1 MEYINKQLLLNKR
14 PVGMPADDCWKLNEE
29 KINSIGKSEILI
41 EVKYLSIDP
50 YMRGRMNDSAS
61 YAPPAKLG
69 APMTG
74 ESVGVV
80 VESNSDIYHVGDK
93 VCAHKGW
100 QTYIKAKDTD
110 VALMKVPESD
120 ISLSSFLGTLGM
132 PGRTAYFG
140 LNRVGKP
147 KDGETLVVSAASG
160 AVGSVVGQLAKIY
173 GCRVIGIAG
182 GQEKCSFVKDVL
194 KFDDCLDYKAGNL
207 KQGLENSCPNGID
220 IYFENVGGA
229 VTKAIAPLLNKDS
242 RVPICGFI
250 SQYNEVDMLKVE
262 TPFHVLGSL
271 KTKPKHRFFVVTE
284 WSDEW
289 EMATKKI
296 LDLIIE
302 GKILYKETITNGF
315 ENSPQALRDVL
326 TGKNFGKQII
336 KI

>member
-1 MEYINKQLLLNKR
+1 MEYINKQYLLDSR
-14 PVGMPADDCWKLNEE
+14 PVGMPADNCWKLNEE
-29 KINSIGKSEILI
+29 KITSIGKNEILI

-69 APMTG
+69 SPMTG
-74 ESVGVV
+74 ETVGIVI
-80 VESNSDIYHVGDK
+80 ESNSNIYNVGDK

-100 QTYIKAKDTD
+100 QTYVKAKDTD

-120 ISLSSFLGTLGM
+120 VSLSSFLGTLGM

-147 KDGETLVVSAASG
+147 KSGETLVVSAASG
-160 AVGSVVGQLAKIY
+160 AVGSVVGQLAKIH

-182 GQEKCSFVKDVL
+182 GEEKCSFVKEVL
-194 KFDDCLDYKAGNL
+194 KFDACVDYKAGNL
-207 KQGLENSCPNGID
+207 EQELQNLCPDGID

-229 VTKAIAPLLNKDS
+229 VTRAVAPLLNIGS

-250 SQYNEVDMLKVE
+250 SQYNEEDMFKVE

-271 KTKPKHRFFVVTE
+271 EKKPKHRFFVVTE
-284 WSDEW
+284 WTDEW
-289 EMATKKI
+289 QMATTKL
-296 LDLIIE
+296 LDLVVE

-326 TGKNFGKQII
+326 SGKNFGKQII

>member
-14 PVGMPADDCWKLNEE
+14 PVGMPVDDCWKLNEE

-80 VESNSDIYHVGDK
+80 VESNSDIYHIGDK

-110 VALMKVPESD
+110 VALMKVPESN

-302 GKILYKETITNGF
+302 GRILYKETITNGF